1 MLALFD
7 FADPNMVI
15 GERPNTS
22 GAAQALFML
31 NSPFIMRQAEAL
43 ADRLIDAAPSDEERV
58 TQAYR
63 LTFGRTPTDTERQ
76 AALDFIAKYES
87 SLPRQPLKHR
97 TALAAFG
104 QALFGSAEFLFRN

>member
-7 FADPNMVI
+7 FADPNMVV

-31 NSPFIMRQAEAL
+31 NSSFVLRQSESL
-43 ADRLIDAAPSDEERV
+43 ADRLIDAAPSDAERV
-58 TQAYR
+58 NQAY
-63 LTFGRTPTDTERQ
+63 LLALGRAPTEAERK

-87 SLPRQPLKHR
+87 TLPRQPLRHR

-104 QALFGSAEFLFRN
+104 QALFASAEFMFRN